1 MTPGRETEGTV
12 EDALPGALYR
22 VRMDDGRVVTASLGG
37 VARQVLVKVIPG
49 DRVELE
55 VSTLDPSRGR
65 IIGKV
70 R

>member
-1 MTPGRETEGTV
+1 
-12 EDALPGALYR
+12 
-22 VRMDDGRVVTASLGG
+22 MDDGRVVTASLGG

-49 DRVELE
+49 DRVVLE